1 VKASI
6 TATAFQ
12 LPARAVDCEAEML
25 VYGLGQMNDFPHLKT
40 PSNAGF
46 RPDFLPLLD
55 TAKRLIDLPENWD
68 SYGASP
74 IDPRLIEYGL
84 SLLNELTPSQTP
96 LPTMV
101 PTSRG
106 GIQLEW
112 HCRDIDLEIRIESL
126 GSLDVSFEDSR
137 TLEEWDGELTTS
149 LEPLHRF
156 LAELSRRA

>member
-1 VKASI
+1 
-6 TATAFQ
+6 
-12 LPARAVDCEAEML
+12 
-25 VYGLGQMNDFPHLKT
+25 MNDFPHIKT

-46 RPDFLPLLD
+46 RPDFSPLLD

-96 LPTMV
+96 LPKMV

-126 GSLDVSFEDSR
+126 GSLHVSFEDSR

>member
-1 VKASI
+1 
-6 TATAFQ
+6 
-12 LPARAVDCEAEML
+12 
-25 VYGLGQMNDFPHLKT
+25 MNDFPHIKA

-46 RPDFLPLLD
+46 RPDCSPLLD

-68 SYGASP
+68 SYGARP

-112 HCRDIDLEIRIESL
+112 HCRDIDLEIRVESL
-126 GSLDVSFEDSR
+126 GSLHVSFEDSR
-137 TLEEWDGELTTS
+137 TLEEWDGDLTTS
-149 LEPLHRF
+149 LEPQHRF
-156 LAELSRRA
+156 LAELPRRDWEAVSAVVGEINTLSGH